1 MSTTPVGKALEKVIS
16 EVRQAEKLVEDG
28 APSEDSVLD
37 KIDAVVRILP
47 TLRQAAK
54 ESDAA
59 GETLFPGDGLR
70 HVDEGLDP
78 LRFMVDGIL
87 QVGEVNKVTK
97 GKANVFSKFHESLL
111 EEDSKQESRGLEQTK

>member
-59 GETLFPGDGLR
+59 
-70 HVDEGLDP
+70 
-78 LRFMVDGIL
+78 
-87 QVGEVNKVTK
+87 
-97 GKANVFSKFHESLL
+97 
-111 EEDSKQESRGLEQTK
+111 

>member
-37 KIDAVVRILP
+37 KIDAVVKILP
-47 TLRQAAK
+47 TLREAAK
-54 ESDAA
+54 ESEAT
-59 GETLFPGDGLR
+59 GETLFPVDVLR

-78 LRFMVDGIL
+78 LRVMVDGIL
-87 QVGEVNKVTK
+87 QVGEVNKITK
-97 GKANVFSKFHESLL
+97 GKANVFSKFHAALVQ
-111 EEDSKQESRGLEQTK
+111 EDSKQQSEGMTEHK

>member
-54 ESDAA
+54 ESDAV
-59 GETLFPGDGLR
+59 GETLFPVDVLR
-70 HVDEGLDP
+70 HVDEGL
-78 LRFMVDGIL
+78 
-87 QVGEVNKVTK
+87 
-97 GKANVFSKFHESLL
+97 SLIHI
-111 EEDSKQESRGLEQTK
+111 